1 MSETTMERCPRC
13 KCVAEATTSV
23 GTVFVCGSIA
33 FADDGIVQSRKCTAS
48 QRDQLADEVR
58 RLKALLADRDEAS
71 ACAVIQG

>member
-1 MSETTMERCPRC
+1 MSETILERCPRC

-23 GTVFVCGSIA
+23 GTAFVCGSIA
-33 FADDGIVQSRKCTAS
+33 FTDDGIVQSVACTAS

-58 RLKALLADRDEAS
+58 RLKKMLADRDEAS